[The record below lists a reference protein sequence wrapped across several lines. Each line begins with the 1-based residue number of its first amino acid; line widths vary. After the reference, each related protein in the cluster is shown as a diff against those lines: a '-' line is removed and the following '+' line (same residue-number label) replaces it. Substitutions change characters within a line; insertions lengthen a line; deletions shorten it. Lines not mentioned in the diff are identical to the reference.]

1 MYHPSFV
8 RMVAAMPRL
17 LAACLLLAL
26 APAAALAQSRWP
38 DERQA
43 GPFLCHAD
51 FPLAGQQPLLDE
63 LADLQQDLTTV
74 LGARESRESVHLFL
88 FQSKASYQAYL
99 RQYFPKVPYR
109 RALFIK
115 ARGPGMVFA
124 YRGDDFE
131 IDVRH
136 ECTHALLHAWLPD
149 VPLWLDEGL
158 AEYFEVRHDR
168 RAGQHPHL
176 AAVQALVATGELPRL
191 EALERLGA
199 IDEMGRDEYRD
210 AWAWVHFAVHGTP
223 AANEELLRYLT
234 DLSAGGEVEL
244 LSDRL
249 RRRMPDLNRRLAE
262 HFR

>member
-1 MYHPSFV
+1 MDFALHKS
-8 RMVAAMPRL
+8 L
-17 LAACLLLAL
+17 IACLMLAV
-26 APAAALAQSRWP
+26 APAAALAQARWP

-51 FPLAGQQPLLDE
+51 FSLAGQQSLLDE
-63 LADLQQDLTTV
+63 LADLQKDLTTV

-88 FQSKASYQAYL
+88 FQTKASYQAYL
-99 RQYFPKVPYR
+99 QQYFPKVPYR

-124 YRGDDFE
+124 YGGDDFE

-136 ECTHALLHAWLPD
+136 ECTHALLHGWLPS

-158 AEYFEVRHDR
+158 AEYFEVQHDR

-176 AAVQALVATGELPRL
+176 AAVQALVGAGDLPRL
-191 EALERLGA
+191 EVLEQLTA
-199 IDEMGRDEYRD
+199 IDEMGREEYRD
-210 AWAWVHFAVHGTP
+210 AWAWVHFAVHGP
-223 AANEELLRYLT
+223 AAANEELTRYLA
-234 DLSAGGEVEL
+234 DVAAGGEVGPF
-244 LSDRL
+244 SDRL
-249 RRRMPDLNRRLAE
+249 RRRLPDLNRRLAE